1 MTCDLSK
8 EAIEAVIPTDMKLV
22 DYHVGSE
29 RCEFAIELFIN
40 SIKFELSVTM
50 YEHYNDIHVSIYN
63 QTEGSI
69 HSINAVRLHNPGSN
83 ENIVKFL
90 SCLKGYVQ
98 EAYNSYRMY
107 VNNISAV
114 LDVEGLAGEYQY
126 VRA

>member
-8 EAIEAVIPTDMKLV
+8 EAIEAVIPSDMKLV

>member
-8 EAIEAVIPTDMKLV
+8 EAIETIIPSDMKLV
-22 DYHVGSE
+22 SYNKFIE

-50 YEHYNDIHVSIYN
+50 YEHYNDIHVNVYN

-69 HSINAVRLHNPGSN
+69 HSINAVRLHNPGGN

-107 VNNISAV
+107 VNNISV
-114 LDVEGLAGEYQY
+114 ILDVEGLAGEYQY

>member
-1 MTCDLSK
+1 MTWDLSK
-8 EAIEAVIPTDMKLV
+8 EAIKTVIPSDMKLET
-22 DYHVGSE
+22 YHKDSD

-40 SIKFELSVTM
+40 SIKFELNVTM
-50 YEHYNDIHVSIYN
+50 YEQYNDIHVNIYN
-63 QTEGSI
+63 QEEGSI
-69 HSINAVRLHNPGSN
+69 HGINAVRLHNPGN
-83 ENIVKFL
+83 NANIVKFL

>member
-1 MTCDLSK
+1 MTWDLSK
-8 EAIEAVIPTDMKLV
+8 EAIKTVIPSDMKLV
-22 DYHVGSE
+22 TYHKDSD

-40 SIKFELSVTM
+40 SIKFELNVTM
-50 YEHYNDIHVSIYN
+50 YEQYNDIHVNIYN
-63 QTEGSI
+63 QEEGSI
-69 HSINAVRLHNPGSN
+69 HGINAVRLHNPGSN
-83 ENIVKFL
+83 VNIVKFL

-107 VNNISAV
+107 VNNISTV

>member
-8 EAIEAVIPTDMKLV
+8 EAIEAVIPSDMKLV
-22 DYHVGSE
+22 NYRKGSE
-29 RCEFAIELFIN
+29 HCEFAIELFIN
-40 SIKFELSVTM
+40 SVKFELSVTM
-50 YEHYNDIHVSIYN
+50 YEHYNDIHVDVYN

>member
-8 EAIEAVIPTDMKLV
+8 EAIEAVIPSDMKLI
-22 DYHVGSE
+22 DYRNGSE

-40 SIKFELSVTM
+40 SVKFELIVTM
-50 YEHYNDIHVSIYN
+50 YEQYNDIHVNIYN
-63 QTEGSI
+63 QEEGSI
-69 HSINAVRLHNPGSN
+69 HSINAVRLYNPGSN
-83 ENIVKFL
+83 ANIVKFL

>member
-8 EAIEAVIPTDMKLV
+8 EAIEAVIPSDMKLV
-22 DYHVGSE
+22 SYSKLTE

-40 SIKFELSVTM
+40 LIKFELSVTM
-50 YEHYNDIHVSIYN
+50 YEHYNDINVNIYN

-83 ENIVKFL
+83 ANIVKFL
-90 SCLKGYVQ
+90 SCMKGYVQ

>member
-1 MTCDLSK
+1 MTCDISK
-8 EAIEAVIPTDMKLV
+8 EAIEAVIPSDMKLV
-22 DYHVGSE
+22 SYHKGSE

-40 SIKFELSVTM
+40 SIKFELNVTM
-50 YEHYNDIHVSIYN
+50 YEHYNDIHVDVYN
-63 QTEGSI
+63 QAEGSI

-90 SCLKGYVQ
+90 ACLKGYVQ
-98 EAYNSYRMY
+98 EAYNSYQIY

>member
-22 DYHVGSE
+22 EYHKGSE
-29 RCEFAIELFIN
+29 RCEFSIELFIN
-40 SIKFELSVTM
+40 SIKFELNVTM
-50 YEHYNDIHVSIYN
+50 YEQYNDIHVNIYN
-63 QTEGSI
+63 QEEGSI
-69 HSINAVRLHNPGSN
+69 HGINAVRLHNPGSN
-83 ENIVKFL
+83 ANIVKFL

>member
-1 MTCDLSK
+1 MTCDISK
-8 EAIEAVIPTDMKLV
+8 EAIEAVIPSDMKLV
-22 DYHVGSE
+22 SYSKLTE

-50 YEHYNDIHVSIYN
+50 YEHYNDIHVNIYN

-107 VNNISAV
+107 VNNISVV

>member
-1 MTCDLSK
+1 
-8 EAIEAVIPTDMKLV
+8 MKLV
-22 DYHVGSE
+22 EYHKGSE

-50 YEHYNDIHVSIYN
+50 YEHYNDIHVNIYN

-83 ENIVKFL
+83 ANIVKFL

>member
-1 MTCDLSK
+1 MTWDLSK
-8 EAIEAVIPTDMKLV
+8 EAIKTVIPSDMKLV
-22 DYHVGSE
+22 TYHKDSE

-40 SIKFELSVTM
+40 SIKFELNVTM
-50 YEHYNDIHVSIYN
+50 YEHYNDIHVDIYN

-83 ENIVKFL
+83 ANIVKFL

-107 VNNISAV
+107 VNNISTV

>member
-8 EAIEAVIPTDMKLV
+8 EAIEAVIPSDMKLV
-22 DYHVGSE
+22 NYHVGSE

>member
-1 MTCDLSK
+1 MTWDLSK
-8 EAIEAVIPTDMKLV
+8 EAIKTVIPSDMKLV
-22 DYHVGSE
+22 TYHKDSE

-50 YEHYNDIHVSIYN
+50 YEHYNDIHVDIYN

-83 ENIVKFL
+83 ANIVKFL

-107 VNNISAV
+107 VNNISTV

>member
-8 EAIEAVIPTDMKLV
+8 EAIEAVIPSDMKLIE
-22 DYHVGSE
+22 YHKGSE

-40 SIKFELSVTM
+40 SIKFELIVTM
-50 YEHYNDIHVSIYN
+50 YEHYNDIHVNIYN

-69 HSINAVRLHNPGSN
+69 HSINAVRLYNPGSN
-83 ENIVKFL
+83 ANIVKFL

>member
-8 EAIEAVIPTDMKLV
+8 EAIEAVIPSDMKLV
-22 DYHVGSE
+22 NYHKGSE

-40 SIKFELSVTM
+40 SIKFELNVTM
-50 YEHYNDIHVSIYN
+50 YEHYNDIHVDIYN
-63 QTEGSI
+63 QVEGSI
-69 HSINAVRLHNPGSN
+69 HSINAVRLHNPDSN
-83 ENIVKFL
+83 ANIVKFL

-98 EAYNSYRMY
+98 EAYNSYQMY

>member
-1 MTCDLSK
+1 MTCDISK
-8 EAIEAVIPTDMKLV
+8 ETIESVIPSDIKLV
-22 DYHVGSE
+22 SYSKFTE

-40 SIKFELSVTM
+40 SIKFDLNVTM
-50 YEHYNDIHVSIYN
+50 YEHYNDIHVNVYN

-69 HSINAVRLHNPGSN
+69 HSINAVRLHNPGGN

>member
-8 EAIEAVIPTDMKLV
+8 EAIEAVIPSDMKIV
-22 DYHVGSE
+22 NYYKGSE
-29 RCEFAIELFIN
+29 RCEFAIDLFIN
-40 SIKFELSVTM
+40 SIKFELNVMM
-50 YEHYNDIHVSIYN
+50 YEHYNDIHVDIYN

-83 ENIVKFL
+83 ANIVKFL

-98 EAYNSYRMY
+98 EAYTSYRMY